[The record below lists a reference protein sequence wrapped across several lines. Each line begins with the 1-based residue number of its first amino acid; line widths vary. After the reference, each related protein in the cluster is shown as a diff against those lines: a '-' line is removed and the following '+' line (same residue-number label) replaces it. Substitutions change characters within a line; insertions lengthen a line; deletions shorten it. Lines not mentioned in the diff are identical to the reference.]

1 MENLEKIYTDK
12 FEIYSILNSLAIS
25 GNKPKKDNFY
35 IDIIGNDFS
44 YSEEKAQSIFK
55 EIESFFVKEIYYDCE
70 IDNETETLK
79 TSFLESYCEI
89 CNKKIKEHEYYILYR
104 FNRAKELSEFNVGLL
119 NKFFLPASIKVID
132 ELKDNL
138 NNVIPFVGS
147 GVSKE
152 LGFPLWLE
160 MLWLAKEQI
169 PEKHH
174 PIFDLYYEK
183 GNIDDLIKIIKDTT
197 VSLNTDRKIKQ
208 KLVLPQF
215 KNKLSKENYEK
226 SIAHHILMLERP
238 YVITTNYDQAL
249 EIINAEF
256 ELGYEE
262 SKNLSDF
269 SGFEVLED
277 SKFIFHIHGD
287 ITNLDTMIVTN
298 TDYEEMYKNN
308 NNEKIITGL
317 IMRNSLLFM
326 GFSLNDK
333 YFSKEFTKI
342 CKANKNY
349 VTNYMICLEG
359 EPLDGIIKENIDY
372 ITMLTTSI
380 GKDKYDTTEQYR
392 FILEYI
398 KGQLYL
404 INDK

>member
-1 MENLEKIYTDK
+1 MENLEKIYTEN
-12 FEIYSILNSLAIS
+12 FEIYSILNALAIS
-25 GNKPKKDNFY
+25 GNRPKKDSFY
-35 IDIIGNDFS
+35 INIIGNFFS
-44 YSEEKAQSIFK
+44 YSEEKAQSIFQ
-55 EIESFFVKEIYYDCE
+55 EIESFFVKEINYDCE

-79 TSFLESYCEI
+79 SSILESNCEI

-104 FNRAKELSEFNVGLL
+104 FNREKELSEFNFRLL
-119 NKFFLPASIKVID
+119 KKFFTPISIKVID

-138 NNVIPFVGS
+138 NDVIPFVGS

-160 MLWLAKEQI
+160 MLWHARSMI
-169 PEKHH
+169 PVEHH
-174 PIFDLYYEK
+174 PTFDFYYEK
-183 GNIDDLIKIIKDTT
+183 GNIDDLIKFIKDTT

-215 KNKLSKENYEK
+215 KNKPSKESYEN
-226 SIAHHILMLERP
+226 SIAHQILMLERP

-249 EIINAEF
+249 ETINAEF

-269 SGFEVLED
+269 SGFEVLKEN
-277 SKFIFHIHGD
+277 KFIFHIHGD

-308 NNEKIITGL
+308 DNEKIITGL
-317 IMRNSLLFM
+317 IMRKSLLFM

-333 YFSKEFTKI
+333 YFSKEFTEI

-359 EPLDGIIKENIDY
+359 EPLNGIIEENIDY

-380 GKDKYDTTEQYR
+380 GKGKYDTTEQYR